1 MSRIAGPL
9 RSLAIAFVALALI
22 LAVAA
27 SGAHNIAHGQHFADA
42 AAAVA
47 AAPAGHHHA
56 PDQDRQD
63 GGHDH
68 LQGFSFPVA
77 ALPDGT
83 ELAPPPM
90 PDAAPPAAR
99 VATLA
104 FRPAD
109 PPLPD
114 PPRTA

>member
-1 MSRIAGPL
+1 
-9 RSLAIAFVALALI
+9 LACALLALTMI
-22 LAVAA
+22 LSTAA
-27 SGAHNIAHGQHFADA
+27 WGAHSVRHGLDEIAS
-42 AAAVA
+42 A
-47 AAPAGHHHA
+47 AAPAGHGHTPN
-56 PDQDRQD
+56 PDRHD

-68 LQGFSFPVA
+68 FQGFSFPVA

-83 ELAPPPM
+83 ELAPPPL
-90 PDAAPPAAR
+90 PAAAPPSAD

-104 FRPAD
+104 LRAAD

>member
-1 MSRIAGPL
+1 MSRIADPL
-9 RSLAIAFVALALI
+9 RSLSCALVALALI
-22 LAVAA
+22 VATA
-27 SGAHNIAHGQHFADA
+27 AWGFHNVRHGLDEIA
-42 AAAVA
+42 AAAG
-47 AAPAGHHHA
+47 PAGHQQA
-56 PDQDRQD
+56 PAPDRQD

-90 PDAAPPAAR
+90 PDAAPPNVR

>member
-1 MSRIAGPL
+1 MTRPL
-9 RSLAIAFVALALI
+9 RLFRSLPCAIFLLALI
-22 LAVAA
+22 LSAAAWGAHSVTHGLDLAAA
-27 SGAHNIAHGQHFADA
+27 SARGP
-42 AAAVA
+42 
-47 AAPAGHHHA
+47 APAGDKAA
-56 PDQDRQD
+56 PDPDRQD

-77 ALPDGT
+77 ALFDGSSL
-83 ELAPPPM
+83 EPPPL
-90 PDAAPPAAR
+90 PAAAPPIAQ

-104 FRPAD
+104 LRAAD

>member
-1 MSRIAGPL
+1 MLRIAGQL
-9 RSLAIAFVALALI
+9 RSLPCVLVALALI
-22 LAVAA
+22 FATAA
-27 SGAHNIAHGQHFADA
+27 WGLHSVDHGLDQMAS
-42 AAAVA
+42 
-47 AAPAGHHHA
+47 AAPAHGHHA
-56 PDQDRQD
+56 PDPDKHD

-83 ELAPPPM
+83 ELAPPPL
-90 PDAAPPAAR
+90 PDAAPPTVR

>member
-1 MSRIAGPL
+1 MFRIAGPL
-9 RSLAIAFVALALI
+9 RILPCALVALALI
-22 LAVAA
+22 LATAAWGFHNVSHEWDQVA
-27 SGAHNIAHGQHFADA
+27 ST
-42 AAAVA
+42 
-47 AAPAGHHHA
+47 AAPIGHKHA
-56 PDQDRQD
+56 PGPARQD

-68 LQGFSFPVA
+68 LQGFSFPLA

-83 ELAPPPM
+83 ELAPPPL
-90 PDAAPPAAR
+90 PTAAPPAAR
-99 VATLA
+99 VAILA

>member
-1 MSRIAGPL
+1 MFRIAGPL
-9 RSLAIAFVALALI
+9 RLLPCALVALALI
-22 LAVAA
+22 VATSAWSIQYVGYGPDEVA
-27 SGAHNIAHGQHFADA
+27 S
-42 AAAVA
+42 A
-47 AAPAGHHHA
+47 AAPAGHEQA
-56 PDQDRQD
+56 PHPDRQAC
-63 GGHDH
+63 GHDH

-83 ELAPPPM
+83 ELAPPPV
-90 PDAAPPAAR
+90 PAAAPPAVR

-104 FRPAD
+104 LRPAD

>member
-9 RSLAIAFVALALI
+9 RILPCALAALALI
-22 LAVAA
+22 LAAA
-27 SGAHNIAHGQHFADA
+27 AWGAHSLSHGLDRV
-42 AAAVA
+42 AVA
-47 AAPAGHHHA
+47 HAAGDRHTPH
-56 PDQDRQD
+56 PDQQD

-68 LQGFSFPVA
+68 GQGLSFQVA
-77 ALPDGT
+77 ALFGGADLT
-83 ELAPPPM
+83 PPALPA
-90 PDAAPPAAR
+90 AAPPAAEA
-99 VATLA
+99 ATLA

>member
-1 MSRIAGPL
+1 MFRIAGPL
-9 RSLAIAFVALALI
+9 GSLPCALVALALI
-22 LAVAA
+22 LATAA
-27 SGAHNIAHGQHFADA
+27 WGAHSVGHGLERTG
-42 AAAVA
+42 AVAA
-47 AAPAGHHHA
+47 AAPAGHGQASDH
-56 PDQDRQD
+56 DRQD

-83 ELAPPPM
+83 ELAPPPL
-90 PDAAPPAAR
+90 PAAAPPAAR

-104 FRPAD
+104 LRRAD

>member
-1 MSRIAGPL
+1 MLRIAGLL
-9 RSLAIAFVALALI
+9 RSLPCALVALALI
-22 LAVAA
+22 FATAA
-27 SGAHNIAHGQHFADA
+27 WGLHSADHGLDQMAS
-42 AAAVA
+42 
-47 AAPAGHHHA
+47 AAPARGHHA
-56 PDQDRQD
+56 PGPDKHD

-90 PDAAPPAAR
+90 PDAAPPTGR

>member
-1 MSRIAGPL
+1 MFRIAGPL
-9 RSLAIAFVALALI
+9 RSLPCVLVALALI
-22 LAVAA
+22 FATAA
-27 SGAHNIAHGQHFADA
+27 WGIHSVDHGLDRMTS
-42 AAAVA
+42 
-47 AAPAGHHHA
+47 AAPAGGHHA
-56 PDQDRQD
+56 PDPDRHD

-68 LQGFSFPVA
+68 LQGFSFPAV

-83 ELAPPPM
+83 ELAPPPL
-90 PDAAPPAAR
+90 PDAATPTAR

-104 FRPAD
+104 LRPAD

>member
-1 MSRIAGPL
+1 MLRIAGPL
-9 RSLAIAFVALALI
+9 RSLPCALVALALI
-22 LAVAA
+22 LATAA
-27 SGAHNIAHGQHFADA
+27 WGAHSVSHGLDVAD
-42 AAAVA
+42 AVA
-47 AAPAGHHHA
+47 AATAPADGHHAHR
-56 PDQDRQD
+56 DKQD

-68 LQGFSFPVA
+68 LQGFSFPAA

-83 ELAPPPM
+83 DLAPPPL
-90 PDAAPPAAR
+90 PAAAPPAVR

-114 PPRTA
+114 PPRNA

>member
-1 MSRIAGPL
+1 MFRIAGPL
-9 RSLAIAFVALALI
+9 RSLPFAFVALALI
-22 LAVAA
+22 FATAA
-27 SGAHNIAHGQHFADA
+27 WGAHSVNHGLDEMASA
-42 AAAVA
+42 T
-47 AAPAGHHHA
+47 APAGHSHA
-56 PDQDRQD
+56 PDHDKQD

-68 LQGFSFPVA
+68 FQGFSFPIA

-83 ELAPPPM
+83 ALAPPPL
-90 PDAAPPAAR
+90 PAAAPPATQ

-104 FRPAD
+104 LRPGE